1 MLPVSS
7 DVLFWYIKM
16 PGARLREKLGGK
28 LSIRGRKRKTTTDK
42 TEALLRQQSP
52 SQDPPDYASVE
63 SSPWGTFESHVEIHN
78 NESGNSSNPE
88 PLKGWTISTT
98 TGPATSPPTAT
109 KMTEV
114 RADDSAA
121 RKVVASLSVNNCKAS
136 NRKLRCTKSF
146 ILRKSPPF
154 KRLCHAAF
162 SVIDCDKSGQVDK
175 QELYTGLLLIHLR
188 LAAFVGPA
196 ACRPVTKDQ
205 ADTLFDLMDVDHSGT
220 LSEKEFEEVMIV
232 LCSSIVSRVLL
243 LFSMTIFLIPI
254 LARNTVSLL
263 LQLYAQESLKSFVTT
278 SWNTFAN
285 NPIFFKITSQNQ
297 NKLSH
302 ILYSTYTTCGNATYF
317 VLTKIPR
324 TVLDT
329 MPFTLVSSILGSL
342 LVPWCLLK
350 MDAFFETMA
359 KGSVDKKDKDE

>member
-1 MLPVSS
+1 
-7 DVLFWYIKM
+7 M
-16 PGARLREKLGGK
+16 PGARLREKLLGSSK
-28 LSIRGRKRKTTTDK
+28 LSIRGRRRTITDK
-42 TEALLRQQSP
+42 TEALLLKQTP

-63 SSPWGTFESHVEIHN
+63 SSPWGTFESHMEIHN
-78 NESGNSSNPE
+78 NGSANSSNPE

-98 TGPATSPPTAT
+98 TTTTTGPATSPPTAT
-109 KMTEV
+109 KMTVE
-114 RADDSAA
+114 RTDDSAA
-121 RKVVASLSVNNCKAS
+121 PKVAASSSVNSCKAS
-136 NRKLRCTKSF
+136 NRKLRFTKSV
-146 ILRKSPPF
+146 ILRKSQPF

-263 LQLYAQESLKSFVTT
+263 LQLYAQESLNTFVTT
-278 SWNTFAN
+278 SWNKLVN
-285 NPIFFKITSQNQ
+285 NPIFFQITSQNQ

-350 MDAFFETMA
+350 IDSFFEIMA
-359 KGSVDKKDKDE
+359 RGSVDKKDKDE